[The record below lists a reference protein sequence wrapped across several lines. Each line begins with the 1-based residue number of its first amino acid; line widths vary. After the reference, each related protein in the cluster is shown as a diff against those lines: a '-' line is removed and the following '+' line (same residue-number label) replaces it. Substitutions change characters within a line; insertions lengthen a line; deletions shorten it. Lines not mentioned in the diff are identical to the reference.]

1 MIKRSVWLGQSEYYL
16 SEDTH
21 NLIESCVR
29 TQQQEQGDADRS
41 TSGGST

>member
-1 MIKRSVWLGQSEYYL
+1 MASARKKLGTQVPLMEAG
-16 SEDTH
+16 TH